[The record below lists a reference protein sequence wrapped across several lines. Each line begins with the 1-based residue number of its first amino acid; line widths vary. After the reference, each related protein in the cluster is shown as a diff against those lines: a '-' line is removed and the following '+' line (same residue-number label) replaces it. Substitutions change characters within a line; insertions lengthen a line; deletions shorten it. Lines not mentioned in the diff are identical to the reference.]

1 MKGDETLSDF
11 RDLEKLLT
19 AIGNR
24 HRARIIAM
32 LSEKPMHIYEIMRKL
47 EISYPLAYMHI
58 NILRRAGLIEEVDL
72 GDERRKY
79 YRTVPFRI
87 ELTPDLLR
95 RVLHEI

>member
-1 MKGDETLSDF
+1 MKGEEALKNFS
-11 RDLEKLLT
+11 DLEKLLT

-24 HRARIIAM
+24 YRARIIVM
-32 LSEKPMHIYEIMRKL
+32 LSEKPMHVYEIMRKL
-47 EISYPLAYMHI
+47 GISYPLAYMHI
-58 NILRRAGLIEEVDL
+58 NTLRRAGLIEEVDL

-87 ELTPDLLR
+87 ELTPELLR

>member
-1 MKGDETLSDF
+1 
-11 RDLEKLLT
+11 
-19 AIGNR
+19 
-24 HRARIIAM
+24 
-32 LSEKPMHIYEIMRKL
+32 
-47 EISYPLAYMHI
+47 
-58 NILRRAGLIEEVDL
+58 VDL